1 MQETIMDHQP
11 IKTFLTI
18 TLFFL
23 LLDFV
28 NNSQVLTLLW
38 LYIFVWIYFKC
49 FIKIKIKVL

>member
-1 MQETIMDHQP
+1 MDHQP

-28 NNSQVLTLLW
+28 NNSQVLTLL
-38 LYIFVWIYFKC
+38 
-49 FIKIKIKVL
+49 